1 MEPKS
6 AATQD
11 LPSPP
16 PPLSGAR
23 WRLFRARAIQAVL
36 LFCLWLVLSGMFDAL
51 HLAYGVFSVA
61 LVLLL
66 NHRLHLLPLQ
76 PGETPTEHPILLH
89 RLFAYLLWLLWQIV
103 QSGLYVAYLVM
114 HPLLPISPCLVR
126 FRSMQPNV
134 QARVILGNSIT
145 LTPGTITVEVEGNRF
160 LVHAITR
167 EAAEGLFAG
176 DMEYRVAR
184 IYLRECRREDACFD
198 AEILSD
204 SPREP

>member
-6 AATQD
+6 ATAQP

-16 PPLSGAR
+16 PPLPGAR

-36 LFCLWLVLSGMFDAL
+36 LFGLWLVLSGMFDAL

-66 NHRLHLLPLQ
+66 NHRLHLVPLQ
-76 PGETPTEHPILLH
+76 PGEIPTAHSIILH
-89 RLFAYLLWLLWQIV
+89 RLFVYLLWLLWQIV
-103 QSGLYVAYLVM
+103 QSGLYVAYIVL
-114 HPLLPISPCLVR
+114 HPRLPVDPRIVY
-126 FRSMQPNV
+126 FRSRQPNV

-145 LTPGTITVEVEGNRF
+145 LTPGTITVEIEGDRF
-160 LVHAITR
+160 MVHALDEQVAR
-167 EAAEGLFAG
+167 GLVTG

-184 IYLRECRREDACFD
+184 LYLRDCRNEEACFD
-198 AEILSD
+198 VQITKEG
-204 SPREP
+204 

>member
-1 MEPKS
+1 
-6 AATQD
+6 
-11 LPSPP
+11 
-16 PPLSGAR
+16 
-23 WRLFRARAIQAVL
+23 L

-66 NHRLHLLPLQ
+66 NHRLHLVPLQ

-103 QSGLYVAYLVM
+103 QSGLYVAYIVL
-114 HPLLPISPCLVR
+114 HPRMPIDPRIVY
-126 FRSMQPNV
+126 FRSLQPNV

-145 LTPGTITVEVEGNRF
+145 LTPGTITIEIEGDRF
-160 LVHAITR
+160 MVHALN
-167 EAAEGLFAG
+167 EQVAQGLVTG

-184 IYLRECRREDACFD
+184 LYLKECRSADACFD
-198 AEILSD
+198 VQITKEG
-204 SPREP
+204 

>member
-6 AATQD
+6 ATAQP

-16 PPLSGAR
+16 PPLPGAR

-36 LFCLWLVLSGMFDAL
+36 LFGLWLVLSGMFDAL

-66 NHRLHLLPLQ
+66 NHRLHLVPLQ
-76 PGETPTEHPILLH
+76 PGEIPTAHSIILH
-89 RLFAYLLWLLWQIV
+89 RLFVYLLWLLWQIV

-126 FRSMQPNV
+126 FRSSQPNV

-145 LTPGTITVEVEGNRF
+145 LTPGTITVEIEGNKF
-160 LVHAITR
+160 LVHALTR
-167 EAAEGLFAG
+167 EAADGLFTG

-184 IYLRECRREDACFD
+184 IYQREYRREDACFD
-198 AEILSD
+198 AEILSA
-204 SPREP
+204 SEEEP